1 MFVKSGC
8 IRPRVPAVRLGPPR
22 GSFVAMSLFPVAY
35 SAAMAEVLYTHSGEM
50 AGIYDP
56 GLGWF
61 THVNPAGVC
70 LLAYPSEEAFLAD
83 PNHSLRTPPWTV
95 GQWQHLCD
103 QTRRE
108 GHHELEADIRPHVGS
123 PFRAHLKLAYYEVA
137 GRPLL
142 LVNLTEHSR
151 LQQAERA
158 LAHSVRRFEAVFT
171 NATLGIIVCDQPGR
185 MVSVNARAGQL
196 FGYAPA
202 ELLGQPIEV
211 LVPDAAGRHHAEL
224 RASYNAN
231 PQVRN
236 MGHDRPLAGQRR
248 DGTVFPVEA
257 SLSYFHLDEELY
269 VVAYI
274 LDLSAK
280 QAAEQELLTQ
290 HQRVARLNADLEQK
304 VIDRTNAL
312 LLTLEQLEKRGD
324 ELALALQAE
333 QELGELKS
341 RFVSMASHEFRTP
354 LTAVLTSADLI
365 EEFPA
370 THQQTQ
376 RLKYVAHIR
385 TSVQHLN
392 TILEEFLSVGRIEE
406 GKVEANPANLNLD
419 SLVCDTVADMQS
431 LLKPGQTIDW
441 QVECPIP
448 VRLDASLLRKILM
461 NLLSNA
467 LKYSGE
473 YSVVR
478 VRAGCQLKE
487 LTITVQDQG
496 IGISPED
503 QAHLFEQ
510 FFRAPSV
517 ITEPGTGLG
526 LYIIA
531 KYLELMSGTIDL
543 QSVPG
548 QGTTVTVALPLT
560 TPD

>member
-1 MFVKSGC
+1 ML
-8 IRPRVPAVRLGPPR
+8 PD
-22 GSFVAMSLFPVAY
+22 AY
-35 SAAMAEVLYTHSGEM
+35 SAVMADLLYAHSGEM
-50 AGIYDP
+50 AGIYDLN
-56 GLGWF
+56 LGWF
-61 THVNPAGVC
+61 THVNPAGVQ
-70 LLAYPSEEAFLAD
+70 LLAYPSEETFLTD
-83 PNHSLRTPPWTV
+83 PDHSLRNPPWTSA
-95 GQWQHLCD
+95 QWQNLCD
-103 QTRRE
+103 ITQRE
-108 GHHELEADIRPHVGS
+108 GHHELEADIRRHVGE
-123 PFRAHLKLAYYEVA
+123 PFRAYVKLIYCEVA
-137 GRPLL
+137 SRPLL

-185 MVSVNARAGQL
+185 MVSVNTRAGQL
-196 FGYAPA
+196 FGYPPA
-202 ELLGQPIEV
+202 ELLGQPIEM
-211 LVPDAAGRHHAEL
+211 LVPDATGRYHAQL
-224 RASYNAN
+224 RESYNAD

-236 MGHDRPLAGQRR
+236 MGHNHPLAGQRR
-248 DGTVFPVEA
+248 DGSVFPVEA
-257 SLSYFHLDEELY
+257 SLSYFYLDEELY

-280 QAAEQELLTQ
+280 QAAEQELRTQ
-290 HQRVARLNADLEQK
+290 HQRVARLNAELEQK

-333 QELGELKS
+333 QHLGELKS

-365 EEFPA
+365 EEFPSS
-370 THQQTQ
+370 HQQAQ
-376 RLKYVAHIR
+376 RLKYVDHIR

-392 TILEEFLSVGRIEE
+392 HILEEFLSVGRIEK
-406 GKVEANPANLNLD
+406 GKMEANPANLNLD
-419 SLVCDTVADMQS
+419 NLVRDTVADMQS
-431 LLKPGQTIDW
+431 LLKAGQTIDW
-441 QVECPIP
+441 QVHCPIP

-473 YSVVR
+473 NSVIT
-478 VRAGCQLKE
+478 VRAGCHAKR

-496 IGISPED
+496 IGISKED

-517 ITEPGTGLG
+517 ITVPGTGLG

-531 KYLELMSGTIDL
+531 KYLEMMGGTIDL
-543 QSVPG
+543 QSAPNH
-548 QGTTVTVALPLT
+548 GTTVTIALPLT

>member
-1 MFVKSGC
+1 M
-8 IRPRVPAVRLGPPR
+8 PLLPD
-22 GSFVAMSLFPVAY
+22 AY
-35 SAAMAEVLYTHSGEM
+35 SAVLADLLYTHSGEM
-50 AGIYDP
+50 LGIYDLS
-56 GLGWF
+56 LGWF
-61 THVNPAGVC
+61 THVNPAGVR
-70 LLAYPSEEAFLAD
+70 LLAYPSKEAFLAD
-83 PNHSLRTPPWTV
+83 PNHSLRVPPWTPT
-95 GQWQHLCD
+95 QWQNLCD
-103 QTRRE
+103 LTRRE
-108 GHHELEADIRPHVGS
+108 GHHELEGNVRRHVGK
-123 PFRAHLKLAYYEVA
+123 PFRAYVKLTYCEVA
-137 GRPLL
+137 GQSLL
-142 LVNLTEHSR
+142 LVNITEHNR

-158 LAHSVRRFEAVFT
+158 LAHSVRRFEAVFA
-171 NATLGIIVCDQPGR
+171 NATLGIIVCDEPGH
-185 MVSVNARAGQL
+185 MVSVNAQAGQL

-211 LVPDAAGRHHAEL
+211 LVPGAASRHEQQ
-224 RASYNAN
+224 RAAYNVD

-236 MGHDRPLAGQRR
+236 MGHSNRPLAGKRH
-248 DGTVFPVEA
+248 DGTEFPVEA
-257 SLSYFHLDEELY
+257 SLSYFYLDEELY

-280 QAAEQELLTQ
+280 QAAEQELRTQ
-290 HQRVARLNADLEQK
+290 HERVARLNADLEQR
-304 VIDRTNAL
+304 VVDRTNAL

-333 QELGELKS
+333 QQLGELKS

-354 LTAVLTSADLI
+354 LTAMLSSADLI
-365 EEFPA
+365 EEFPGA
-370 THQQTQ
+370 HQQPQ
-376 RLKYVAHIR
+376 RLKHVNHIR
-385 TSVQHLN
+385 TSVHHLN

-406 GKVEANPANLNLD
+406 GKIQARPANLNLD
-419 SLVCDTVADMQS
+419 DVLRDTVADMQS
-431 LLKPGQTIDW
+431 LLKTGQTIDW

-473 YSVVR
+473 HSVIT
-478 VRAGCQLKE
+478 VRAGCVPKE
-487 LTITVQDQG
+487 LTITVRDQG
-496 IGISPED
+496 IGISKED

-531 KYLELMSGTIDL
+531 KYLELMGGTIDL
-543 QSVPG
+543 QSAPG
-548 QGTTVTVALPLT
+548 EGTTVTIALPLT